1 MKANLIARLGIE
13 LVIISLII
21 AITSYA
27 VDLILS
33 FRRAV
38 NNVVYIPL
46 YFIDA
51 LIFRTW
57 IIALGIIVFYLVF
70 RRVSYNRYI
79 FLKCLSG
86 MFIGYI
92 ISPIVFK
99 DEMSVTIAN
108 KELKV
113 ALTYILSGLFSV
125 LVIQLLIIPKWFQ
138 KRYNI

>member
-1 MKANLIARLGIE
+1 M
-13 LVIISLII
+13 
-21 AITSYA
+21 
-27 VDLILS
+27 
-33 FRRAV
+33 F
-38 NNVVYIPL
+38 
-46 YFIDA
+46 
-51 LIFRTW
+51 
-57 IIALGIIVFYLVF
+57 
-70 RRVSYNRYI
+70 
-79 FLKCLSG
+79 SG